1 MHPFNVM
8 IFYVL
13 QFLRSHF
20 LELRSFAKSL
30 FLSLKLWGELY
41 DGHTA
46 EGTWNFTSNQ
56 PPQDPVIN
64 IVDEGDRRSNTR
76 VGFEGFQ
83 ESFSHQAQEQDE
95 DARLQPDEDASVE
108 RTEQRMPRRTGATT
122 SVNQEKEPKR
132 MKKDGSALERVIGR
146 YLDLKTKQA
155 QDEAALLAKEKEA
168 TQANDYSIKRCIS
181 ILKTMDVTRD
191 EKVKASEVFII
202 PDNREI
208 FISFSEDDPETALLS
223 LRGKMDK
230 L

>member
-1 MHPFNVM
+1 M
-8 IFYVL
+8 
-13 QFLRSHF
+13 
-20 LELRSFAKSL
+20 
-30 FLSLKLWGELY
+30 GELY

-64 IVDEGDRRSNTR
+64 IVDEGDRLSNTG

-108 RTEQRMPRRTGATT
+108 RTEQRMPRRIGATT

-132 MKKDGSALERVIGR
+132 MKKDGSALEGVIGR

-208 FISFSEDDPETALLS
+208 FISFNEDDPETALLW